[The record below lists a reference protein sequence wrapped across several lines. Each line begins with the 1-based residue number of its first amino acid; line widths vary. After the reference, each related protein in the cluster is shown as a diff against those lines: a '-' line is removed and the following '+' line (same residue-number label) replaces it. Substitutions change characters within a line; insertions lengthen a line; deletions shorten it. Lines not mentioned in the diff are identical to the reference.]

1 MGSPLGHALANASLC
16 HYGKEWLD
24 NCPSHF
30 KPIMHRRFVDNI
42 LFLFASNEHLQ
53 SFVDYIN
60 KQHRCKKFTSETE
73 QNNTFSFLDMNTT
86 RQNTVLKRTVYQKPT
101 FNSVFTHYGSYI
113 DQCYKGPLIFT
124 LLSCY
129 YSICLDYTLFHLQ
142 VEKLREILKK
152 NSCPSGII

>member
-60 KQHRCKKFTSETE
+60 KQHRCKNLHLKLSKITP
-73 QNNTFSFLDMNTT
+73 FLFLTLI
-86 RQNTVLKRTVYQKPT
+86 QPVKIPYLKELFIK
-101 FNSVFTHYGSYI
+101 N
-113 DQCYKGPLIFT
+113 
-124 LLSCY
+124 LLS
-129 YSICLDYTLFHLQ
+129 IVFLHTMKVTLINVTRGH
-142 VEKLREILKK
+142 
-152 NSCPSGII
+152 